1 MAAAWPVIAAA
12 GYPAE
17 ELALFHHVHDPALA
31 NVVRK
36 AIRSSGYVIDSFEAA
51 MWCALNCP
59 TLESV
64 ILQAANLGEDTDT
77 IAQIAACLYTAGHL
91 DEWAPRDWRGTLI
104 RTPAAERIIS
114 EFAERFGGG
123 LSGED
128 GMSCA

>member
-77 IAQIAACLYTAGHL
+77 IAQIAACLYAAGHL
-91 DEWAPRDWRGTLI
+91 DEWAPRD
-104 RTPAAERIIS
+104 
-114 EFAERFGGG
+114 
-123 LSGED
+123 
-128 GMSCA
+128 